1 MVVVRRPKNS
11 FIHPTPVLI
20 MAVAVFLLSLAAR
33 AATVTGFSDI
43 QTRLQHG
50 TASDHEIKFVTPTG
64 VDTSSDTITLTF
76 SSGYAMGSVAFDD
89 MDFAVD
95 SSAPTNDCG
104 GAFTDKTLAAS
115 AAAGTWGASVSGQVI
130 TLTAPTDAAAGEV
143 AAGVC
148 VRLKV
153 GTNATVGATGNS
165 QITNPS
171 SGTSGTLTLAGTFG
185 DTGTAFLHLTDS
197 DQVTVTATVATTG
210 GGGGPTCPPTCP
222 PPVISN
228 VRAQNI
234 TDTGADIL
242 WETDISSTSFVDYG
256 TTVSYGSTAS
266 VGGSTFNHS
275 VPLSSLTPGT
285 LYHYR
290 VRSAG
295 SGTSETVSGDFTFTT
310 TDSTA
315 PVITNVQAVDITG
328 TTARITWDTDEDADS
343 RVDYGFSE
351 PYPNFVFNG
360 TLTNA
365 HSLNLTGLT
374 PNSTYRYR
382 VTSKDASSNS
392 STSVEFTFV
401 TLDTV
406 PPVISSITVTNITT
420 SSAQVNWTTDELA
433 NSRVDYGTT
442 ISYGS
447 TVAETGL
454 VANHQVLIASLV
466 PNTLYHFRVSSHD
479 ASGNGATS
487 TDQTFTS
494 AADTTPPANVSNF
507 TATPAS
513 QQNTLTWT
521 NPVDADF
528 TGVRIKRSTTGFP
541 ASPTSGTTV
550 FDGIGTSTVDAGL
563 VNGTTYFYTAFAY
576 DSSGNFASGAAAS
589 GTPFDTVPPGPVTS
603 FIVVAGDGQNVL
615 SWTNPPDADFSNVV
629 IRRSTSTF
637 PPGPNDGTGIY
648 SGAGTSFTDT
658 GLANGTTYYYAIFA
672 RDTSNNFSSGAQGSG
687 TPSAPP
693 PPPPVCGDGLCQ
705 APENSASCPA
715 DCVAAPVCGN
725 ASCEP
730 PEDNASCP
738 ADCPPAPPPPPAEFC
753 GNGIC
758 GTGEDFNSCPADCP
772 APPGPPVPTPEP
784 TATPAIDPAQIE
796 YYAYNRALRLQP
808 YATGDFRILP
818 GVTMT
823 IVARTSIFPRPA
835 RSLMLNFN
843 SGSFLFRKESVG
855 GRVAAGEDDDGWVR
869 ITRAAEI
876 AQASA
881 EDAWV
886 TDVSAPVLPGDY
898 HGDIVVTYEDDSVE
912 VVSFA
917 VRIMARGYVY
927 ENVDGVETRVAGAV
941 VTLKQ
946 GGGSS
951 ASVWNA
957 APFLQ
962 QNPTTT
968 DAQGAYAFMVP
979 EGTYRLEVMK
989 PGYRTSVSAP
999 FTVDGNVV
1007 NTPIELLKLPPSL
1020 TEVIIPGAP
1029 ITENIGNVA
1038 RAIGGQTVYITKVIR
1053 KEIVED
1059 PRVKQTTRFAV
1070 VPAAAA
1076 VTTAVVF
1083 TAVQAT
1089 TIINYLY
1096 FLLTQPILLIARR
1109 KRKEYGVVY
1118 NSLSKLPID
1127 LAIVRLFRA
1136 DGRLVRTLVTDKQGR
1151 YAFLVEPGE
1160 YRIEAS
1166 KQRFQFPTEVLKD
1179 RREDFQYVDLYHG
1192 ETIRVGESGA
1202 VITAN
1207 IPMDPLEIVKSAR
1220 RLILEEIGRKIQ
1232 NFLAPLSVVL
1242 TVVAFIAYR
1251 EIYLFVLSVIQFAL
1265 YLLFRRLARPRR
1277 PKNWGIIYDEKTKK
1291 PVPYAVARIV
1301 ETQYNK
1307 ILESRVTDSRGRYNF
1322 LVGNNKYY
1330 VTVEKPGYE
1339 TAKTAD
1345 IDLTTAEKG
1354 GGVVGVDIPLKEKQT
1369 E

>member
-1 MVVVRRPKNS
+1 MVVVRRPKNPL
-11 FIHPTPVLI
+11 IHPTPVLI
-20 MAVAVFLLSLAAR
+20 MAVAAFMLSLAAR

-43 QTRLQHG
+43 QTRLQRG

-64 VDTSSDTITLTF
+64 VDASSDTITLTF

-95 SSAPTNDCG
+95 SSAPTSDCG

-115 AAAGTWGASVSGQVI
+115 AAAGIWGASVSGQVI

-143 AAGVC
+143 TAGAC

-153 GTNATVGATGNS
+153 GTNTTVGAAGDS

-171 SGTSGTLTLAGTFG
+171 SGTSGTLALAGTFG
-185 DTGTAFLHLTDS
+185 DTGTAFLHLADS
-197 DQVTVTATVATTG
+197 DQVTVSATVAATG
-210 GGGGPTCPPTCP
+210 GGGGPTCPPTCA

-228 VRAQNI
+228 VRTQNI
-234 TDTGADIL
+234 TDTGADVL

-285 LYHYR
+285 SYHYR
-290 VRSAG
+290 VRSTG
-295 SGTSETVSGDFTFTT
+295 SGTTETVSGDFTFTT
-310 TDSTA
+310 TDGVA

-328 TTARITWDTDEDADS
+328 TTARITWDTNEDADS

-360 TLTNA
+360 TMTNA

-374 PNSTYRYR
+374 PSSTYRYR

-406 PPVISSITVTNITT
+406 PPVISSITVTSITA

-447 TVAETGL
+447 TVTETGL
-454 VANHQVLIASLV
+454 VANHQVPISGLV
-466 PNTLYHFRVSSHD
+466 PSTLYHFRVSSHD

-487 TDQTFTS
+487 TDRTFTS

-507 TATPAS
+507 TAAPADR
-513 QQNTLTWT
+513 QNTLTWT
-521 NPVDADF
+521 NPGDADF
-528 TGVRIKRSTTGFP
+528 AGVRIKRSTTGFP
-541 ASPTSGTTV
+541 SSPTSGTTV
-550 FDGIGTSTVDAGL
+550 FDGVGTSTVDAGL
-563 VNGTTYFYTAFAY
+563 TNGTTYYYTAFAY
-576 DSSGNFASGAAAS
+576 DSSGNFASGAVAS
-589 GTPFDTVPPGPVTS
+589 GSPFDTVPPGPATN
-603 FIVVAGDGQNVL
+603 FVVASGDAQNAL
-615 SWTNPPDADFSNVV
+615 SWTNPSDADFSNVV
-629 IRRSTSTF
+629 VRRSTSAF
-637 PPGPNDGTGIY
+637 PPGPNDGTGVY
-648 SGAGTSFTDT
+648 SGSGTGFTDS
-658 GLANGTTYYYAIFA
+658 GLTNGTTYYYSIFA
-672 RDTSNNFSSGAQGSG
+672 RDTSNNFSSGVQGSG
-687 TPSAPP
+687 TPSAAP
-693 PPPPVCGDGLCQ
+693 PPPPVCGDSLCQ
-705 APENSASCPA
+705 APENASSCPT
-715 DCVAAPVCGN
+715 DCAAAPVCGN

-738 ADCPPAPPPPPAEFC
+738 ADCPPAPPPPPSEFC

-772 APPGPPVPTPEP
+772 APPVSPVPTPEP
-784 TATPAIDPAQIE
+784 TAPSAIDASLIE
-796 YYAYNRALRLQP
+796 HYGVSRRLRLQP
-808 YATGDFRILP
+808 HANGEYLSLT
-818 GVTMT
+818 GVTLSV
-823 IVARTSIFPRPA
+823 IVPDEALPRQPK
-835 RSLMLNFN
+835 SVILNFDGD
-843 SGSFLFRKESVG
+843 SYLFRQE
-855 GRVAAGEDDDGWVR
+855 
-869 ITRAAEI
+869 TRG

-881 EDAWV
+881 APPADRWWIRAAQAQAPSGGVWAV
-886 TDVSAPVLPGDY
+886 DYSAPGAAGAFQ
-898 HGDIVVTYEDDSVE
+898 GDIIVTYADDTVE
-912 VVSFA
+912 VVSFTM
-917 VRIMARGYVY
+917 RIMAYGYVY
-927 ENVDGVETRVAGAV
+927 ETADGQQDRVEGAV
-941 VTLKQ
+941 VTLYRLV
-946 GGGSS
+946 GGT
-951 ASVWNA
+951 ASVWDGS
-957 APFLQ
+957 PYLQ
-962 QNPTTT
+962 QNPRAT
-968 DAQGAYAFMVP
+968 DAQGLYAFMAP
-979 EGTYRLEVMK
+979 EGTYRLEVEK
-989 PGYRTSVSAP
+989 DKYRKSVSAP
-999 FTVDGNVV
+999 FALDGNVV
-1007 NTPIELLKLPPSL
+1007 NTAIEILRLPPSIVD
-1020 TEVIIPGAP
+1020 VIVPGAAF
-1029 ITENIGNVA
+1029 TENVGNVA
-1038 RAIGGQTVYITKVIR
+1038 RAAASQMLYITKVIQ
-1053 KEIVED
+1053 KEVVED
-1059 PRVKQTTRFAV
+1059 PRVKQTTRLAV

-1076 VTTAVVF
+1076 VTTAVVI

-1089 TIINYLY
+1089 TIVNYLY

-1118 NSLSKLPID
+1118 NSLSKLPVD
-1127 LAIVRLFRA
+1127 LAIVRLFRS

-1192 ETIRVGESGA
+1192 ETIRVGEKGA

-1232 NFLAPLSVVL
+1232 NFLAPVSVVL
-1242 TVVAFIAYR
+1242 TVIAFIAYR
-1251 EIYLFVLSVIQFAL
+1251 EIYLFALSIIQIAL
-1265 YLLFRRLARPRR
+1265 YFLFRRLARPKQ
-1277 PKNWGIIYDEKTKK
+1277 PKNWGIVYDEKTKK

-1307 ILESRVTDSRGRYNF
+1307 ILESRVTDRRGRYNF
-1322 LVGNNKYY
+1322 LVGNNKYF

-1339 TAKTAD
+1339 TTKTAD
-1345 IDLTTAEKG
+1345 IDLTAAEKG
-1354 GGVVGVDIPLKEKQT
+1354 GGVVGVDIPLKEKQP